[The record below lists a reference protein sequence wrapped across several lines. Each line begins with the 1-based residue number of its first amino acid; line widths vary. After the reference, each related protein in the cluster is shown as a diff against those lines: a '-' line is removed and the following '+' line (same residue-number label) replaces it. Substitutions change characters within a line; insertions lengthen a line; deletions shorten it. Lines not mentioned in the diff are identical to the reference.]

1 MGPKGRSPPLLRSE
15 LEDVAFACLEGCGF
29 CCTFQPEV
37 TTRELALLRARFKPK
52 PVAVSVG
59 GDRQYLQLQ
68 NKCGA
73 CTLLERRGCTAYDL
87 RPQHCRYFPF
97 HLHFADEPEAYVNYT
112 CRGVERREGGD
123 LHAPFERNVLGNA
136 TPEEIARHS
145 ALARETYG
153 AFERKARRANVW
165 GSVEAV
171 VQEALAAGPAVFGA
185 TWLARASKRG
195 GEDLTPDDLLEE
207 AFEPFEA
214 ETVTRRPFYLAPD
227 LKWITFS
234 RASEDALA
242 VLEMDEAGQLLP
254 LARVDGLYPWQDLPA
269 PVAEGLL
276 PYLLR
281 LTRRRLFAGSVY
293 AIVDDSRYKTSV
305 EEATWWR
312 LVEIVSDLALRARV
326 LLAMGVPQDRV
337 ADETARFYDSA
348 FLDSETIGG
357 FL

>member
-1 MGPKGRSPPLLRSE
+1 MLRGE
-15 LEDVAFACLEGCGF
+15 LAGHAFTCLEGCGF

-37 TTRELALLRARFKPK
+37 STRELALLRARFKPR
-52 PVAVSVG
+52 PVGVAV
-59 GDRQYLQLQ
+59 GDGRQYLQLH

-123 LHAPFERNVLGNA
+123 LNAAFDGNVLGNA
-136 TPEEIARHS
+136 RPEEVAEHAR
-145 ALARETYG
+145 LARETYG
-153 AFERKARRANVW
+153 AFERKARRAGAW

-171 VQEALAAGPAVFGA
+171 LAEALAAGPAMFGA
-185 TWLARASKRG
+185 SWLAVAAKRG
-195 GEDLTPDDLLEE
+195 GEDLAPDDLLEE
-207 AFEPFEA
+207 AFTPFEA

-227 LKWITFS
+227 LKWLTFE
-234 RASEDALA
+234 RESEDALA
-242 VLEMDEAGQLLP
+242 VLEMDEKGNLLP
-254 LARVDGLYPWQDLPA
+254 HARVEALFPWQDVPA
-269 PVAEGLL
+269 DVARDLF
-276 PYLLR
+276 PYLR
-281 LTRRRLFAGSVY
+281 SLTRRKLFTGSVY
-293 AIVDDSRYKTSV
+293 AIVDDSDYRTGV
-305 EEATWWR
+305 EEAAWWR
-312 LVEIVSDLALRARV
+312 LVEIATDLALRARI
-326 LLAMGVPQDRV
+326 LAGMGVAPERV